1 MLSSLVQL
9 QCEVFS
15 LTLCSW
21 VFSGF
26 RFRYIYPC
34 LHNQPLQVRSYSV
47 KFFLSP
53 FRCCRAWCSYSVK
66 FPLSPFRCCQAW
78 YSYNVKSFLS
88 LTLCFWVLAWYSYS
102 VKFFFSCCQPT
113 NIKYHLLQ
121 SESDWSRLL
130 LSICWLGLVCL
141 LPVET
146 KWSKTVLRN
155 LPRGCFS
162 KQHSGTLCPY

>member
-1 MLSSLVQL
+1 MSEEDKTCWSSELL
-9 QCEVFS
+9 QDWD
-15 LTLCSW
+15 LD
-21 VFSGF
+21 
-26 RFRYIYPC
+26 IYPC
-34 LHNQPLQVRSYSV
+34 LHNQPLQVR
-47 KFFLSP
+47 
-53 FRCCRAWCSYSVK
+53 SYSVK

-113 NIKYHLLQ
+113 NRKYHLLQ

-141 LPVET
+141 LPIET
-146 KWSKTVLRN
+146 KRSKTVLRN
-155 LPRGCFS
+155 RPRGTFF

>member
-1 MLSSLVQL
+1 M
-9 QCEVFS
+9 
-15 LTLCSW
+15 
-21 VFSGF
+21 FSGF
-26 RFRYIYPC
+26 LFRYTYPC
-34 LHNQPLQVRSYSV
+34 LHNQPLQVR
-47 KFFLSP
+47 
-53 FRCCRAWCSYSVK
+53 SYSVK

-130 LSICWLGLVCL
+130 LSICWLGLRSFVPFVLASLCSVL
-141 LPVET
+141 LFSAPAGADRQ
-146 KWSKTVLRN
+146 SNFPHRANIYYYILILLGDRN
-155 LPRGCFS
+155 YSAENHR
-162 KQHSGTLCPY
+162 